1 MQTPQL
7 NLSKG
12 VFVLLKEYLRTN
24 NKLSEFN
31 KKRLSEELKY
41 ANVVVRKEVPEEAV
55 DLDTWV
61 KITDMESK
69 QELEFSLVHPTKAKV
84 SKNKLSVLSP
94 IGVALLGYNV
104 GDQVEWEMPEGLKM
118 YKIEEVKILES

>member
-1 MQTPQL
+1 MQTAQL
-7 NLSKG
+7 SLSKG
-12 VFVLLKEYLRTN
+12 VFGLLKDYLKTN

-31 KKRLSEELKY
+31 KKKLTEELKS
-41 ANVVVRKEVPEEAV
+41 AKVLNRKDVPEESV

-69 QELEFSLVHPTKAKV
+69 QELDFSLVHPSKAKV

-104 GDQVEWEMPEGLKM
+104 GDQVEWEMPEGLKV
-118 YKIEEVKILES
+118 YKIEEVKTITS